1 MKRVILTSAVTVF
14 IALAPPALAD
24 DKKDD
29 PENLALQGI
38 TKLMDALGAFIASIP
53 QYEAPEMNEN
63 GDIIIRRKNP
73 DKEETVPDPKLEETA
88 A

>member
-1 MKRVILTSAVTVF
+1 MKRAILASAVTVF
-14 IALAPPALAD
+14 ITLAPPALAG

-38 TKLMDALGAFIASIP
+38 TKLMDALGAFIGSIP

-73 DKEETVPDPKLEETA
+73 DKDETEQDPKLEETA
-88 A
+88 T